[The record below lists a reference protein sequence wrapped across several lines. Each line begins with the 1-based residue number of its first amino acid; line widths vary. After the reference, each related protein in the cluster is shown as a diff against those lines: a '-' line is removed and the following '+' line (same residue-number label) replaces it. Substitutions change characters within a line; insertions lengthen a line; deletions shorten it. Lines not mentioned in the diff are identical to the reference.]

1 MSGREIAQ
9 RSDGPALARF
19 ERDNAVAAAEHAEE
33 LLDRETRSRRFA
45 WIVTAVLIVVCAAQA
60 AAIALMLPLK
70 EIVPYTIVVDR
81 STGYVEAARSVEL
94 GALPED
100 EAVSQ
105 ALLAQYVIA
114 RETFDTAD
122 LAARYKLVGLWS
134 SARAR
139 TDYVEAYRADNP
151 RNVVATTPPGLV
163 RRVTVRAVR
172 ITDRAADPK
181 RAIVDFEVRESAPG
195 AIERMTP
202 YRAQLGFQYSGAPMR
217 MEDRLQNPLGFVVV
231 AYRRDDPA
239 PIPPAPAPSAF
250 APAVSEPMAEAPMT
264 SIAPP
269 SSTPTP
275 PVPQTEPQP

>member
-1 MSGREIAQ
+1 VSGREIAH
-9 RSDGPALARF
+9 RGEGPALARF
-19 ERDNAVAAAEHAEE
+19 ERDNAIAAAEHAEE
-33 LLDRETRSRRFA
+33 LLDRESRSRKFA

-151 RNVVATTPPGLV
+151 RNVVATTPTGLV

-172 ITDRAADPK
+172 ITDRSTDPK
-181 RAIVDFEVRESAPG
+181 RAIVDFEVRESEPG

-202 YRAQLGFQYSGAPMR
+202 YRAHLGFQYSGAPMR
-217 MEDRLQNPLGFVVV
+217 MEDRLQNPLGFVVI

-239 PIPPAPAPSAF
+239 PIQPAPAPSEV
-250 APAVSEPMAEAPMT
+250 APAVAEPILET
-264 SIAPP
+264 PP
-269 SSTPTP
+269 PALALPTP
-275 PVPQTEPQP
+275 PQKSPTPQTEPQP